1 MSEKF
6 DDYKIQDGCTVQP
19 QTKEELVDIIRDA
32 ITVMGDDADLNFID
46 TSKITDMS
54 NLFAGPGSSFYSNF
68 FTGYGFGNFNGSIC
82 KWNVSNVTNMSFMFD
97 GNLKFNQPLNDWDVS
112 HVTNMYAMFDN
123 AESFNQSLDQWDV
136 CNVTD
141 MSRMFSGTKSFN
153 QPLNN
158 WNTSNVKNMYMM
170 FAYSSFNQPLNDWNV
185 SNVTSMHC
193 MFIHNKSFNQPL
205 DKWDTKRVNKY
216 LDLTD
221 MFKFAKNFDNK
232 IPSLKNFEFKRFD
245 DKCFLLGLPHKYA
258 EKHQHDF

>member
-1 MSEKF
+1 MKKF
-6 DDYKIQDGCTVQP
+6 LDYKLQDGCTVQP
-19 QTKEELVDIIRDA
+19 QTKEELVDIIKD
-32 ITVMGDDADLNFID
+32 TCKKKGWNCDLNFID

-54 NLFAGPGSSFYSNF
+54 CLFSDISSFWS
-68 FTGYGFGNFNGSIC
+68 GYGLEKYNGDIS
-82 KWNVSNVTNMSFMFD
+82 KWNTFNVTNMRSMFDGAHFFNHPLNNWDVSNVTNMSYMFRE
-97 GNLKFNQPLNDWDVS
+97 
-112 HVTNMYAMFDN
+112 
-123 AESFNQSLDQWDV
+123 AE
-136 CNVTD
+136 
-141 MSRMFSGTKSFN
+141 KFN

-158 WNTSNVKNMYMM
+158 WNTSK
-170 FAYSSFNQPLNDWNV
+170 
-185 SNVTSMHC
+185 VTSMTG
-193 MFIHNKSFNQPL
+193 MFCKATSFNQPL